1 MRGSPDRLQR
11 RRRRRGSIPT
21 SAGQPPRCASL
32 RGPGWVYPH
41 ECGAAQIA
49 FNGVEG
55 GEGLSPRVR
64 GSPFRFDSAV
74 DSSRSIP
81 TSAGQPH
88 QPDKGTA
95 ALQVYPHECGA
106 ASEPA
111 WKRRR
116 TEGLSPRVR
125 GSRRHRHTSECRPRS
140 IPTSAGQPSPAGPTT
155 TRCRVYPH
163 ECGAARISGITWHGT
178 YGLSPR
184 VRGSRRTP
192 RRGPGRPGSIPTSAG
207 QPPDDWQLVRWQ
219 SVYPHECGAAFRE
232 REYERPTP
240 GLSPRVRG
248 SHRRRRS
255 RPNPLR
261 SIPTSAG
268 QPPSASGLGSLE
280 TVYPHECGAAGALM
294 SILGIVTGLSPRV
307 RGSRW
312 RGGTSDGTT
321 RSIPTSAGQPPT
333 GNGASALF
341 RVYPHECGAAAA
353 TLAGGRTD
361 QGLSPRVRG
370 SLKGLALVDILW
382 RSIPTSAG
390 QPMALP
396 QSTTLRTVYPHE
408 CGAAGSFRE
417 VV

>member
-207 QPPDDWQLVRWQ
+207 SLLTIGNSSGGSRSIPTSAGQPFASGNTSGQHQ
-219 SVYPHECGAAFRE
+219 VYPHECGAATGGDGRDLTL
-232 REYERPTP
+232 Y

-248 SHRRRRS
+248 SHQAQ
-255 RPNPLR
+255 
-261 SIPTSAG
+261 AG
-268 QPPSASGLGSLE
+268 
-280 TVYPHECGAAGALM
+280 
-294 SILGIVTGLSPRV
+294 
-307 RGSRW
+307 
-312 RGGTSDGTT
+312 
-321 RSIPTSAGQPPT
+321 
-333 GNGASALF
+333 
-341 RVYPHECGAAAA
+341 
-353 TLAGGRTD
+353 
-361 QGLSPRVRG
+361 
-370 SLKGLALVDILW
+370 
-382 RSIPTSAG
+382 
-390 QPMALP
+390 
-396 QSTTLRTVYPHE
+396 
-408 CGAAGSFRE
+408 
-417 VV
+417 